1 MYFRHVEDWDAAY
14 ANGANI
20 AGGDAFPT
28 RWEKD
33 AAQFRMRLE
42 RDGRAELGLRYGEGE
57 RNRFD
62 MFHPARAAKGL
73 VVFVHGGYWMRF
85 DESIWSHLAAGPLEA
100 GLAVA
105 MPTYT
110 LCPQN
115 SIAGITAE
123 VGRAVEAA
131 AARVEGRLHFA
142 GHSAGGHLV
151 SRMVSTTSPLPQAIR
166 ERIGNVVSISGLHD
180 LRPMMKT
187 AMNKT
192 LKLNEKEAR
201 AESPALL
208 EPLPGTRITCWVGAA
223 ERAEFIRQ
231 NALLA
236 NTWTGLGATTACVEE
251 PDRHHFNVIDGL
263 LDPAHPLTRALLLPS
278 ESKDAL

>member
-1 MYFRHVEDWDAAY
+1 MYFRQVEDWDAAY
-14 ANGANI
+14 ANSANI
-20 AGGDAFPT
+20 AGGDAYLE

-33 AAQFRMRLE
+33 AAAFRRRLE
-42 RDGRAELGLRYGEGE
+42 KEGRAELGIRYGDGE

-62 MFHPARAAKGL
+62 LFHPSGMAKGL

-85 DESIWSHLAAGPLEA
+85 DERSWSHLAAGPLEA
-100 GLAVA
+100 GFAVA

-115 SIAGITAE
+115 TVSGITEE
-123 VGRAVEAA
+123 VGRAIEAA
-131 AARVEGRLHFA
+131 AARVAGKLHLT

-151 SRMVSTTSPLPQAIR
+151 SRMASATSPLSEATR
-166 ERIGNVVSISGLHD
+166 ARIGNVVSISGLHD
-180 LRPMMKT
+180 LRTMMKT
-187 AMNKT
+187 AMNAT
-192 LKLNEKEAR
+192 LKLDGEQAR

-208 EPLPGTRITCWVGAA
+208 EPLPGTRITCWVGAG

-236 NTWTGLGATTACVEE
+236 NVWAGLGAATACVEE
-251 PDRHHFNVIDGL
+251 PDRHHYNVIEGL
-263 LDPAHPLTRALLLPS
+263 TDARHPLTRALLT
-278 ESKDAL
+278 E